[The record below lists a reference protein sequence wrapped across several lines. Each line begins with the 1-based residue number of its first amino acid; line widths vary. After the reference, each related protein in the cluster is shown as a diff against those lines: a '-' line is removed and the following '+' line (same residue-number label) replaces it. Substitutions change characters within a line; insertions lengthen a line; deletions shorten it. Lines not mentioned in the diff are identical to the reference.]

1 MARVLF
7 AVFLVAVLGAVVWTQ
22 SDGYKERVRMQRALN
37 DLELERLR
45 RETELEL
52 KLKEW
57 QHARSLEDLERH
69 RRRLERDLDDLHT
82 RPDPPPP
89 EGDDG

>member
-1 MARVLF
+1 MVGLVVALLL
-7 AVFLVAVLGAVVWTQ
+7 AVVLGAAVWTQ

-57 QHARSLEDLERH
+57 QHTTSLEDLQRH
-69 RRRLERDLDDLHT
+69 RRRLERELDDLHE
-82 RPDPPPP
+82 RPGEP
-89 EGDDG
+89 GDGDG